1 MNLKDQL
8 RKREKA
14 VVWHLLTELLA
25 AECGEG
31 FIQLD
36 RQRYM
41 YLLQVSSGLKS
52 CVTIALTRRAL
63 CDISFGH
70 LIIV

>member
-1 MNLKDQL
+1 MDLKDRL

-14 VVWHLLTELLA
+14 VVWHLLTEMLA

-31 FIQLD
+31 FIQLV

-41 YLLQVSSGLKS
+41 YLLQVSSGLQA
-52 CVTIALTRRAL
+52 V
-63 CDISFGH
+63 
-70 LIIV
+70 